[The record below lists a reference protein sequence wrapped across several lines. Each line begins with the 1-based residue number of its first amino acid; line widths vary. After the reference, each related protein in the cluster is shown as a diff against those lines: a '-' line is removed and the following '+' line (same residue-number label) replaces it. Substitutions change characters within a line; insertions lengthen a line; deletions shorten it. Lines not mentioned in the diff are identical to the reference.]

1 MKFFVRNGIGLYLII
16 TLLFKLIFIVP
27 IAVTNLLFYSIM
39 IIGLVLFVVY
49 TKTIFSRN
57 ILNCFGFFYAIS
69 LLNILYFLFLDIDNV
84 KSGLYVLA
92 KFSTGMLIVLGLVF
106 NYDKYR
112 ILFIK
117 YFKYTMLLL
126 VIFGKLFANI
136 TEVSVDE
143 VTRLSVGFNPN
154 DLGEFGMLGVL
165 GIINLERKWFKSTFN
180 ILLILFFALI
190 VLLSGSKG
198 AIFCLAI
205 GIFLN
210 FGISFRTIGISI
222 LFLLVVQFS
231 SSLNYSTG
239 INRLESNERTFE
251 SRDQVFE
258 NGIKTFQ
265 DNIWTGHGLD
275 KYCWT
280 DPKYWDSPELALQPH
295 NTYLGILIMYGLFF
309 GVVLILLILKTVL
322 KTFKSSFR
330 NSDTFVSFC
339 NNSVVLILIKGFSE
353 SLIIGVNEFTSL
365 LFWFALGVMAY
376 NFSFLTKKSINT

>member
-1 MKFFVRNGIGLYLII
+1 
-16 TLLFKLIFIVP
+16 
-27 IAVTNLLFYSIM
+27 
-39 IIGLVLFVVY
+39 
-49 TKTIFSRN
+49 
-57 ILNCFGFFYAIS
+57 
-69 LLNILYFLFLDIDNV
+69 
-84 KSGLYVLA
+84 
-92 KFSTGMLIVLGLVF
+92 MLIVLGLVF

-309 GVVLILLILKTVL
+309 GVVLILLILKTVF